1 MNPEKLLEL
10 LINNISF
17 GIRHANYAR
26 VLEVR
31 KNAYKIATGTNQE
44 EDITRYRRWED
55 DKLKEQRIRLYNS
68 PTKYALSRPRKYW
81 KRMYR
86 VEGIRKDFKAKDEK
100 ALTQLHNDLYNFL
113 PGESLEQWQNRMLE
127 YLGVT
132 DPNAWIIYEREDV
145 RNIQG
150 TQIKTI
156 TYPVVVGCENIT
168 NYSRKLGKLEWVIAR
183 FQEMELVATSSARI
197 EKVLESYFMYAPGY
211 VIRLREVGEKT
222 IQQVNESEIEIE
234 DFQTEGIVSTMP
246 GVKEIRF
253 TAQPRTR
260 KFYALI
266 QPNGTTE
273 VPADCVGVYMDE
285 LTGHETYV
293 PWFDPANDVF
303 QDLMRDKSIADVLC
317 IVHAYPK
324 TWEFVKECNHHH
336 RELGTCE
343 NGYYN
348 GIVDAEHCCASCKG
362 TGIPANFTTEQAT
375 MQLILPDTDQDKV
388 IELAKLAH
396 TQEIN
401 ISLLEHI
408 EKKVEGYEA
417 KIMAAVFDSG
427 VWQRPNGSTTKT
439 ATEVNS
445 VMDGIADVLAPF
457 GAVDSKHFELCYR
470 VSAQYRGFEL
480 EVDKSYPEDL
490 KIEMLGDM
498 VDAYSQMKD
507 AGVGY
512 EVMKSQRGRI
522 QQKTFEGNPELQKA
536 IEARYK
542 FLPFDDKSAD
552 EAALIM
558 SALSPKDPDR
568 VLRAYH
574 AQIFQEIEAVQ
585 KPPFHTL
592 TYDKQKQIVADMV
605 AVFTERMVLVD
616 DMAAQV
622 PNFNDPN
629 FDPNQDHNQPDN
641 QDAAV

>member
-1 MNPEKLLEL
+1 
-10 LINNISF
+10 
-17 GIRHANYAR
+17 
-26 VLEVR
+26 
-31 KNAYKIATGTNQE
+31 
-44 EDITRYRRWED
+44 
-55 DKLKEQRIRLYNS
+55 
-68 PTKYALSRPRKYW
+68 
-81 KRMYR
+81 
-86 VEGIRKDFKAKDEK
+86 
-100 ALTQLHNDLYNFL
+100 
-113 PGESLEQWQNRMLE
+113 
-127 YLGVT
+127 
-132 DPNAWIIYEREDV
+132 
-145 RNIQG
+145 
-150 TQIKTI
+150 
-156 TYPVVVGCENIT
+156 
-168 NYSRKLGKLEWVIAR
+168 
-183 FQEMELVATSSARI
+183 
-197 EKVLESYFMYAPGY
+197 
-211 VIRLREVGEKT
+211 
-222 IQQVNESEIEIE
+222 
-234 DFQTEGIVSTMP
+234 
-246 GVKEIRF
+246 
-253 TAQPRTR
+253 
-260 KFYALI
+260 
-266 QPNGTTE
+266 
-273 VPADCVGVYMDE
+273 
-285 LTGHETYV
+285 
-293 PWFDPANDVF
+293 
-303 QDLMRDKSIADVLC
+303 
-317 IVHAYPK
+317 
-324 TWEFVKECNHHH
+324 
-336 RELGTCE
+336 
-343 NGYYN
+343 
-348 GIVDAEHCCASCKG
+348 
-362 TGIPANFTTEQAT
+362 

-480 EVDKSYPEDL
+480 EVDKAYPEDL

-498 VDAYSQMKD
+498 VAAFSEMKD

-542 FLPFDDKSAD
+542 FLPFDDKSAE

-585 KPPFHTL
+585 VPPFHTL

-622 PNFNDPN
+622 PNFND
-629 FDPNQDHNQPDN
+629 
-641 QDAAV
+641 AVV